1 MHAWRAKARCNV
13 VPAERLYDLFRELNF
28 NPTEKQSK
36 TSSAIQI
43 LYFIFFYK
51 NIFVSVNE
59 MLQTAKLF
67 ARRSNNLD
75 ASKKHMNGL
84 TFGEFCVL
92 ATDLKRF
99 RTYHASQ
106 GHDQKSSSSLSS
118 SSSSTTISQKASTT
132 ADSNSDVQSNSET
145 IDKTYK
151 QPFSTIDI
159 NAPEV
164 FLGGSCNPTTW
175 RKDVAIPALDE
186 LGISFYNP
194 VSVKLSKKCC
204 RS

>member
-36 TSSAIQI
+36 KNQLFRWLTIFHFNHKI
-43 LYFIFFYK
+43 LFF
-51 NIFVSVNE
+51 FTVNE

-118 SSSSTTISQKASTT
+118 STSQKASSSDTS
-132 ADSNSDVQSNSET
+132 SNSDVQSKSDS

-194 VSVKLSKKCC
+194 VNLTLLLDIVVDG
-204 RS
+204 

>member
-1 MHAWRAKARCNV
+1 
-13 VPAERLYDLFRELNF
+13 
-28 NPTEKQSK
+28 
-36 TSSAIQI
+36 
-43 LYFIFFYK
+43 
-51 NIFVSVNE
+51 

-106 GHDQKSSSSLSS
+106 GHDKKSTSSLSS
-118 SSSSTTISQKASTT
+118 STSQKASSSDTS
-132 ADSNSDVQSNSET
+132 SNSDVQSKSDS

-194 VSVKLSKKCC
+194 VNIDTLLLLCC
-204 RS
+204 RRWLMCFFCHPASIRLDSGSN

>member
-1 MHAWRAKARCNV
+1 
-13 VPAERLYDLFRELNF
+13 
-28 NPTEKQSK
+28 
-36 TSSAIQI
+36 
-43 LYFIFFYK
+43 
-51 NIFVSVNE
+51 

-118 SSSSTTISQKASTT
+118 TTTSQKASTT
-132 ADSNSDVQSNSET
+132 SDTSSNSDVQSKSDN
-145 IDKTYK
+145 IDKAYK
-151 QPFSTIDI
+151 KPFSTIDV

-194 VSVKLSKKCC
+194 VNFENFTFMNVGDQCNYVFFPASVRLDSG
-204 RS
+204 SN

>member
-36 TSSAIQI
+36 T
-43 LYFIFFYK
+43 FIFFSNK
-51 NIFVSVNE
+51 SFHNKLFFLVNE

-106 GHDQKSSSSLSS
+106 GHDQKSSSSLP
-118 SSSSTTISQKASTT
+118 SSTSQKASTT
-132 ADSNSDVQSNSET
+132 TTTSDTNSHSNSVVQSHSKSDS

-159 NAPEV
+159 NSPEV

-194 VSVKLSKKCC
+194 VNLNIQ
-204 RS
+204 

>member
-1 MHAWRAKARCNV
+1 
-13 VPAERLYDLFRELNF
+13 
-28 NPTEKQSK
+28 
-36 TSSAIQI
+36 
-43 LYFIFFYK
+43 
-51 NIFVSVNE
+51 

-75 ASKKHMNGL
+75 ASKKPMNGL

-106 GHDQKSSSSLSS
+106 GHDQKSSSSLSPS
-118 SSSSTTISQKASTT
+118 SSSSSNTASSTSQKPTSDTT
-132 ADSNSDVQSNSET
+132 DSNSDSQSHSKSDP

-194 VSVKLSKKCC
+194 VKFVCSFCLDMLIEMIFPNV
-204 RS
+204 